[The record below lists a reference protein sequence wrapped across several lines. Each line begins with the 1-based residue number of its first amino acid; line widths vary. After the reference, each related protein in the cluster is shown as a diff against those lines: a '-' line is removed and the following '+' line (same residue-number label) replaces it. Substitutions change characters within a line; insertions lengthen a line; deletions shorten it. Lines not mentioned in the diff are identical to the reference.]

1 MTRILFCAL
10 FLALP
15 VLISTAKNNSDEQK
29 VASMLDDWY
38 KAAATANAEQYFGHF
53 ADDAVFLGTDPGE
66 RWTLAEF
73 RKLYSKP
80 SWTYV
85 PQERHVSFSADGSTG
100 WFDELLLSPKY
111 GKLRGTGV
119 VVRSGDTWKI
129 RHYSLTFLVPNQDVD
144 KLVTIINQPH
154 DTK

>member
-111 GKLRGTGV
+111 GKITWYRCSRQ
-119 VVRSGDTWKI
+119 VR
-129 RHYSLTFLVPNQDVD
+129 RHVENQALQFDLHGS
-144 KLVTIINQPH
+144 KPGR
-154 DTK
+154 